1 MQQWLTYIFCVACGV
16 INWPAIFINNE
27 GSGVETTSGLES
39 ELYSSKAKVVCAL
52 MEIKRRMLAARG
64 ELNAAVLGKRIL
76 FLADG

>member
-1 MQQWLTYIFCVACGV
+1 M
-16 INWPAIFINNE
+16 
-27 GSGVETTSGLES
+27 
-39 ELYSSKAKVVCAL
+39 VCAL